1 MRGLTKEQ
9 AQVLAFIQARMQRM
23 RRPPW
28 RCCSNSRSSLRGCLH
43 GWRGPGR
50 SLMGVSNSKPAWI
63 RPEGAAAVAHGG
75 VEPPE
80 GSCCGRQAYERRN
93 GCWGP

>member
-1 MRGLTKEQ
+1 MQGLTKKQ
-9 AQVLAFIQARMQRM
+9 TQVLAFIQARMQRM

-28 RCCSNSRSSLRGCLH
+28 RCGSNSRSALSGCLH

-50 SLMGVSNSKPAWI
+50 SLMGYRSPSAWI
-63 RPEGAAAVAHGG
+63 RHEGAEAVAHVG

-80 GSCCGRQAYERRN
+80 AA
-93 GCWGP
+93 